1 MKKIVL
7 ILIMCLFTVF
17 AYSQRF
23 KGDRRH
29 FKMVYTQVD
38 SMKLE
43 QMPALFHTEDGSSLV
58 ALPRETN
65 LVVAYNSDRTKA
77 IVLHGNPYAQKK
89 EFNVKDDEIRQILW
103 YKDKHLYCGY
113 IYDKRAKACS
123 YFEAINRDERDMLA
137 KRLPFLSRKTTFTD
151 E

>member
-7 ILIMCLFTVF
+7 ISVMCLFTVF
-17 AYSQRF
+17 ANAQRF
-23 KGDRRH
+23 RSNRMH
-29 FKMVYTQVD
+29 PKMVYTQVD

-43 QMPALFHTEDGSSLV
+43 RLPIHSTDGSSLV
-58 ALPRETN
+58 SLPKEMK

-77 IVLHGNPYAQKK
+77 IVLQGNPYAQRK
-89 EFNVKDDEIRQILW
+89 EFNVKDDEVRQILW

-137 KRLPFLSRKTTFTD
+137 KRLPFLSRKAAFTD
-151 E
+151 EKE